1 MSGGR
6 PRTAIGTYG
15 AISVCTNRRKTRRTY
30 TAKTRFRD
38 LDGGLRPVEA
48 TAGSDTAARAAL
60 KEKLL
65 KRTGYGGGVLDPSS
79 PFTALEKLWRDDLE
93 LRKINDGTKHNYLED
108 LRLHVRPA
116 FEHYTLGEMTTG
128 RVELFL
134 QREAAV
140 SYSRA
145 KHSRTMLN
153 LLFNFALRHDAIPR
167 NPVEGT
173 SPLARPKGAPQAL
186 TLEQIAAIRLAAN
199 TWRTG
204 KGVKGPKPDGK
215 VRDIFEILLGTSL
228 RIGELLALRPV
239 DVVSTRKGM
248 IVHVRGTVVIRKGRG
263 VFRQSHAKTPTSI
276 RRIPVA
282 PFAARVLQERLAE
295 MGPDEA
301 ERTIFAS
308 RKGTPLSPFNVRRT
322 FREFLVL
329 AKLKESGITL
339 RWTRRT
345 GATVLAR
352 GMSVGVAATYL
363 GHASSAITEGYYI
376 EPDEKVDLTPA
387 EHLDRT
393 LRPEG
398 ADGSLLELPGSEL
411 EEDELDEIDDI
422 DEDDDGDEQASAAA

>member
-6 PRTAIGTYG
+6 PRTEIGTYG
-15 AISVCTNRRKTRRTY
+15 EISVRKNRRSY
-30 TAKTRFRD
+30 TAKTWFRD
-38 LDGGLRPVEA
+38 LDGVLRPVEA
-48 TAGSDTAARAAL
+48 SAGGDKAARAAL
-60 KEKLL
+60 KVKLL
-65 KRTGYGGGVLDPSS
+65 KRKGYGGGVLDPSS
-79 PFTALEKLWRDDLE
+79 SFGALEKLWRADLE
-93 LRKINDGTKHNYLED
+93 LRKINEGTKHNYLED

-128 RVELFL
+128 RVEHFL

-186 TLEQIAAIRLAAN
+186 TLEQIVAIRLAAK

-204 KGVKGPKPDGK
+204 KGVLGPKPDGK

-228 RIGELLALRPV
+228 RIGELLALRPM

-248 IVHVRGTVVIRKGRG
+248 IVHIRGTVVMRKGQG
-263 VFRQSHAKTPTSI
+263 VFRQPNAKTPTSE

-282 PFAARVLQERLAE
+282 PFAAQVLRDRLAE
-295 MGPDEA
+295 MEPGDSQ
-301 ERTIFAS
+301 RTIFATK
-308 RKGTPLSPFNVRRT
+308 KGTPLSPFNVRRT
-322 FREFLVL
+322 FREFLEL

-345 GATVLAR
+345 GATVIAR
-352 GMSVGVAATYL
+352 GMSVDDAATYL

-398 ADGSLLELPGSEL
+398 ADGSLLALPGSEL
-411 EEDELDEIDDI
+411 EEDQLDEIDGVDG
-422 DEDDDGDEQASAAA
+422 DDDGDEEASTAA